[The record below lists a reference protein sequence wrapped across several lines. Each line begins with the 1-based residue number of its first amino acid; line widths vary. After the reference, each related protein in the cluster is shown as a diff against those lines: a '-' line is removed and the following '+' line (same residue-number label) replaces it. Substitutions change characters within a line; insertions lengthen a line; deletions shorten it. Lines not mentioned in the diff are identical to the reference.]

1 MAVCVTRAVSDCVL
15 RISDLNHSVPTHV
28 GRMTDKQKG
37 RPASARVLGIAVLL
51 VCVIVAIVVWRSL
64 SGGPGPHLSVRSL
77 REDSSPV
84 VIDADIESRIVTFC
98 SDCHGMPRADNYP
111 RDAWHDKVK
120 RGFEFY
126 AKSGRDDLDPP
137 AMHLVVSYFR
147 SHAPEDLV
155 FSEPEEAQTKLR
167 VQFNVEKLTLER
179 NAPLPPAVAH
189 LRWGRLQPDDHP
201 VLLACDMRYGTVA
214 AVDLRDRP
222 FHARPLV
229 RLNNPC
235 HVEPCDLDGDG
246 AIDLVVADLGSFFPD
261 DHDRGR
267 VVWLRRQEALGSY
280 ETVVIASA
288 MGRVADV
295 RPADFDSD
303 GDLDLIVAEFGAE
316 QRGNI
321 ILLKNVSE
329 SGEEPRFETE
339 KLDPRPG
346 AIHVPTHDLNGD
358 GRTDFVALVS
368 QEYECVEAFINQGD
382 SQFHMQTLWAGPDP
396 MFGASG
402 IELIDLDQDDDLDI
416 LLTNGD
422 AFDDNY
428 ARPCHG
434 IQWLENLGGLEFSH
448 HRIADLPGVYR
459 ALAGDIDLDGDLDV
473 VAVVLL
479 PAHVRPASLAEMQL
493 ASIVCLEQMS
503 PGQFVRHTLEA
514 GCPNHAT
521 LELTDFD
528 DDGDLDFAVGS
539 HSAMPSE
546 RLTHSVAIWW
556 NQGIGNGDPTP

>member
-1 MAVCVTRAVSDCVL
+1 M
-15 RISDLNHSVPTHV
+15 HF
-28 GRMTDKQKG
+28 GRMKGKQKH
-37 RPASARVLGIAVLL
+37 RLAPARVVWIAGFLGCIIIAF
-51 VCVIVAIVVWRSL
+51 VVWRAWSSRSEPL
-64 SGGPGPHLSVRSL
+64 HSIRSL
-77 REDSSPV
+77 RPGVSPV
-84 VIDADIESRIVTFC
+84 TVDGDVESRIVAFC

-111 RDAWHDKVK
+111 RDVWYDKVQ

-137 AMHLVVSYFR
+137 VMDVVVRYFR
-147 SHAPEDLV
+147 SRAPDQLV
-155 FSEPEEAQTKLR
+155 FTEPEEAGTKLR
-167 VQFNVEKLTLER
+167 VQFKVEELALER
-179 NAPLPPAVAH
+179 NVPLPPAVSH
-189 LRWGRLQPDDHP
+189 LRWARLEPDDHP
-201 VLLACDMRYGTVA
+201 VLLTCDMRYGTVT

-222 FHARPLV
+222 FHPLPLA

-267 VVWLRRQEALGSY
+267 VVWLRRQETVGSY

-295 RPADFDSD
+295 RPADFDRD

-321 ILLKNVSE
+321 ILLRNVSE
-329 SGEEPRFETE
+329 SGKEPRFETE

-346 AIHVPTHDLNGD
+346 AIHVPVHDLNGD
-358 GRTDFVALVS
+358 GRMDFVALVS
-368 QEYECVEAFINQGD
+368 QEYECVEAFINQGEA
-382 SQFHMQTLWAGPDP
+382 QFHMQTLWAGPDP
-396 MFGASG
+396 MFGSSG
-402 IELIDLDQDDDLDI
+402 IELVDLDQDDDLDI

-448 HRIADLPGVYR
+448 HRIADLPGVYSAR
-459 ALAGDIDLDGDLDV
+459 AGDIDLDGDLDII
-473 VAVVLL
+473 AVVLL
-479 PAHVRPASLAEMQL
+479 PPEVLPASLAEVRL
-493 ASIVCLEQMS
+493 ASIVCLEQTS
-503 PGQFVRHTLEA
+503 PMRFVRHTLEA
-514 GCPNHAT
+514 DSPHHAT
-521 LELTDFD
+521 LELADFD
-528 DDGDLDFAVGS
+528 NDGDLDFAVGS
-539 HSAMPSE
+539 HSALPS
-546 RLTHSVAIWW
+546 RQPHQGIAIWW
-556 NQGIGNGDPTP
+556 NRATITDGR